1 MDIYVLIVWGGDR
14 TTGLK
19 VAHTESS
26 KVLIYGEYSAAVG
39 RCPAMPLRE
48 GSRVQGVFVRMVEYN
63 AMGHLLPLR
72 GEQRHLLQ

>member
-1 MDIYVLIVWGGDR
+1 MGIYVLIVWGGDR

-19 VAHTESS
+19 AVHTESS
-26 KVLIYGEYSAAVG
+26 KVLIYHEYSAGGG

-48 GSRVQGVFVRMVEYN
+48 GVRVVEYN

-72 GEQRHLLQ
+72 REQRHLLLFRAL

>member
-1 MDIYVLIVWGGDR
+1 MGIYVLIVWGGDW

-39 RCPAMPLRE
+39 SCPAMPLRK
-48 GSRVQGVFVRMVEYN
+48 GVFVRVVE
-63 AMGHLLPLR
+63 
-72 GEQRHLLQ
+72 